1 MFANNPTL
9 KFFIQ
14 QVKRYRKETII
25 GTLLL
30 IVTNALGVYI
40 PIQIKHTID
49 LFVSKGLKP
58 GAEVWISLAIIASL
72 ALVMA
77 AIRTQSR
84 VVLFGIGR
92 RVESDQKQEFYEHLL
107 KLDMV
112 YFNTQRIGDLI
123 SRATND
129 IQAIRQMMGFGLLN
143 LINIVWVYSLTLPL
157 MYSLNKSLTIWIMVG
172 YVPILFFVR
181 LLSIKLKHK
190 QQEAQEKL
198 GSLSSFIEEDINGIQ
213 VIKSYSQERREISR
227 FEQINTDYR
236 DVSVGLAQWRGVIWP
251 IMELAKG
258 ISFFLLLLYVNQ
270 GLLTAGTVAA
280 FLVCLERILFP
291 TAIIGWLITIFQRG
305 SVSVE
310 RIQEILRIEPSIINH
325 SPNELK
331 VKDGELKIKD
341 LNLAYEQENL
351 VLKDLTLNVKP
362 GNFVGI
368 VGTIGSGKST
378 FCNSV
383 MRLLNVPPQAINVD
397 EQDIVG
403 VSLPSLREQVTLV
416 PQETFL
422 FNTTIKQNISFAGE
436 FSEEEIIKA
445 AKDAQ
450 LHDEISGFENGYETL
465 VGEKG
470 VSLSGGQAQRVAL
483 ARAIITN
490 PKILILDD
498 SIASVDNEIGVRILN
513 SLRQRFKEQTLILV
527 THRISSLKDADEI
540 FVLDNGT
547 CIGSG
552 KHGHL
557 LRTNEV
563 YQKLW
568 KKQKLAIV

>member
-1 MFANNPTL
+1 MFANNATFQ
-9 KFFIQ
+9 FFIQ
-14 QVKRYRKETII
+14 QVKRYRKETLQ
-25 GTLLL
+25 GTILL
-30 IVTNALGVYI
+30 ILTNALGVYI

-58 GAEVWISLAIIASL
+58 SPEVWLSLGIIATL
-72 ALVMA
+72 ALLMA
-77 AIRTQSR
+77 AIRTGSR

-157 MYSLNKSLTIWIMVG
+157 MFSLNPSLTMWIMFG
-172 YVPILFFVR
+172 YVPILFSVR
-181 LLSIKLKHK
+181 LLSVKLKHK

-213 VIKSYSQERREISR
+213 VIKSYSQEKREISR
-227 FEQINTDYR
+227 FQQINDDYR
-236 DVSVGLAQWRGVIWP
+236 DISVGLAQWRGVIWP
-251 IMELAKG
+251 IMELAKS
-258 ISFFLLLLYVNQ
+258 ISFFLLLIYVNQ
-270 GLLTAGTVAA
+270 DLLTAGTVAA

-310 RIQEILRIEPSIINH
+310 RIQEVLRISPKIQNH
-325 SPNELK
+325 SLQTLDVNEGK
-331 VKDGELKIKD
+331 IEIKD
-341 LNLAYEQENL
+341 LNLAYEEQNP
-351 VLKDLTLNVKP
+351 VLKELSLNVTP

-378 FCNSV
+378 LCNSLL
-383 MRLLNVPPQAINVD
+383 RLLNVPSDTIKLDA
-397 EQDIVG
+397 QDITQK
-403 VSLPSLREQVTLV
+403 SISSLRKQVTLV

-422 FNTTIKQNISFAGE
+422 FNTTIKQNISFAGD
-436 FSEEEIIKA
+436 FSDEEILQA

-450 LHDEISGFENGYETL
+450 IHSEINGFENGYETL

-490 PKILILDD
+490 PKVLVLDD

-513 SLRQRFKEQTLILV
+513 SLRSRFKEQTLILV
-527 THRISSLKDADEI
+527 THRISSLKEADEI
-540 FVLDNGT
+540 FVMDNGT

-552 KHGHL
+552 KHAHL

-568 KKQKLAIV
+568 KKQKLSTV